1 MKAND
6 LVERPDERALEYL
19 PSARA
24 LMSLAW
30 AKARKSADLLDLA
43 MFNLI

>member
-1 MKAND
+1 MKAN
-6 LVERPDERALEYL
+6 ENPDEKALEYL

-24 LMSLAW
+24 LMSLARGESE
-30 AKARKSADLLDLA
+30 KGADLLDLT

>member
-1 MKAND
+1 MKANENRD
-6 LVERPDERALEYL
+6 GKALEYL

-24 LMSLAW
+24 LISLARGG
-30 AKARKSADLLDLA
+30 KREKGADLLDLT